1 MSVVHVSPSK
11 NGSHSSLH
19 LEVCPYDEVK
29 GKSLQGGIVE
39 YSEFKHLYAFC
50 DRNPV
55 TSFTTGMQERTRTF
69 PDCNNKLQM
78 DYLREQ
84 MMVIYFVNKMSVIEI
99 VKDKSATYPF
109 VTRTFRKV
117 VSPDTFYRKI
127 QQQYGLL
134 LDKECRFLLRCVQ
147 RV

>member
-1 MSVVHVSPSK
+1 MCLLVKMVIIHHSILRFVHTTKSR
-11 NGSHSSLH
+11 
-19 LEVCPYDEVK
+19 
-29 GKSLQGGIVE
+29 GKV
-39 YSEFKHLYAFC
+39 FKVGLSNIQNSNTC

-69 PDCNNKLQM
+69 PECNNKLQM

-127 QQQYGLL
+127 QQHYGLL
-134 LDKECRFLLRCVQ
+134 LDKECRVLLRCVQ